1 MNSTAARARRSLQS
15 PGPCLYKRGFPHAAA
30 AMIVTEHLTR
40 QFDLLRA
47 VDDLSLTVEPGE
59 VLGFLGP
66 NGAGKSTT
74 MKMIT
79 GFLTPTAG
87 RASVC
92 GHDVMAAPRA
102 ARAALGYLPEGA
114 PSYAEMTPAS
124 FLRFVADL
132 RGLAGDARRRRMD
145 AVIGQLHLDAVLDQP
160 IATLSK
166 GFRRRV
172 GLAQALLHDPPVLIL
187 DEPTDG
193 LDPNQKHEVR
203 TLINEIAAAKTIIVS
218 THILEEVA
226 PVCTRAAII
235 AGGRLLADDT
245 PAALLARSRYRNAVT
260 VSLAAGAAGAGTAL
274 AALDGVEAVEAAADG
289 HSWTVFG
296 RDGLDT
302 AERVRGCCAERGWE
316 VLALR
321 AEGGRLDD
329 VFREITAPLSG
340 EAA

>member
-1 MNSTAARARRSLQS
+1 
-15 PGPCLYKRGFPHAAA
+15 
-30 AMIVTEHLTR
+30 MIVTENLVK

-47 VDDLSLTVEPGE
+47 VDDVSLTVQPGE

-74 MKMIT
+74 MKMIA
-79 GFLTPTAG
+79 GFLAPTSG
-87 RASVC
+87 RASIC
-92 GHDVMAAPRA
+92 GYDVVNEPRN

-114 PSYAEMTPAS
+114 PGYGEMTPSS
-124 FLRFVADL
+124 FLRFIADVRGL
-132 RGLAGDARRRRMD
+132 RGPFRRQCLNH
-145 AVIGQLHLDAVLDQP
+145 VVGQLHLGPVLYQP

-172 GLAQALLHDPPVLIL
+172 GLAHALLHDPPVLIL

-203 TLINEIAAAKTIIVS
+203 ALINQIARSKTIIIS

-235 AGGRLLADDT
+235 AGGRLLVDET
-245 PAALLARSRYRNAVT
+245 PAALLARSRYRNAVR
-260 VSLAAGAAGAGTAL
+260 VSLAGDTADAGRIL
-274 AALDGVEAVEAAADG
+274 RDLDGVKVVEAAADG
-289 HSWTVFG
+289 NSWTIFG
-296 RDGLDT
+296 EDGLDT
-302 AERVRGCCAERGWE
+302 AERVRACCNQQGWT

-329 VFREITAPLSG
+329 VFRELTLSADG

>member
-1 MNSTAARARRSLQS
+1 
-15 PGPCLYKRGFPHAAA
+15 
-30 AMIVTEHLTR
+30 MIVTEHLVKE
-40 QFDLLRA
+40 FDLLRA
-47 VDDLSLTVEPGE
+47 VDDVSLTVAPGE

-79 GFLTPTAG
+79 GFLEPTSG
-87 RASVC
+87 RARVG
-92 GHDVMAAPRA
+92 GHDVMTEPQR
-102 ARAALGYLPEGA
+102 ARAVLGYLPEGA
-114 PSYAEMTPAS
+114 PSYAEMAPES
-124 FLRFVADL
+124 FLRFIGEL
-132 RGLAGDARRRRMD
+132 RGLTGEAWRRRLD
-145 AVIGQLHLDAVLDQP
+145 TVAEQLHLGPVLQQP
-160 IATLSK
+160 IGTLSK

-203 TLINEIAAAKTIIVS
+203 TLINEIAADKTIVIS

-226 PVCTRAAII
+226 PLCTRAVII
-235 AGGRLLADDT
+235 AGGRLLADAS
-245 PAALLARSRYRNAVT
+245 PGELLARSRYRNAVT
-260 VSLAAGAAGAGTAL
+260 VSLAEPAGDASKRLAG
-274 AALDGVEAVEAAADG
+274 LDGVEAVETAADG
-289 HSWTVFG
+289 HSITVFG

-302 AERVRGCCAERGWE
+302 AERVRDCCRDHGWT
-316 VLALR
+316 VVALR

-329 VFREITAPLSG
+329 VFRAITTGTAE

>member
-1 MNSTAARARRSLQS
+1 
-15 PGPCLYKRGFPHAAA
+15 
-30 AMIVTEHLTR
+30 MIVTEHLTR
-40 QFDLLRA
+40 TFDRLRA

-79 GFLTPTAG
+79 GFLLPTAG
-87 RASVC
+87 RVSVC
-92 GHDVMAAPRA
+92 GHDVIDEPRA
-102 ARAALGYLPEGA
+102 ARAVLGYLPEGA
-114 PSYAEMTPAS
+114 PGYGEMVPAS
-124 FLRFVADL
+124 FLRFVADVRGL
-132 RGLAGDARRRRMD
+132 RGNLRRRRMD
-145 AVIGQLHLDAVLDQP
+145 AVIGQLHLEAVLQQP

-172 GLAQALLHDPPVLIL
+172 GLAQALLHDPPVLIM

-203 TLINEIAAAKTIIVS
+203 TLINEISANKTIIVS

-226 PVCTRAAII
+226 PVCTRAVII
-235 AGGRLLADDT
+235 AGGRLLVDDT

-260 VSLAAGAAGAGTAL
+260 ISLAEGTTEVRHAL
-274 AALDGVEAVEAAADG
+274 AALEGVEAVEPAADG
-289 HSWTVFG
+289 YSWTVFG

-302 AERVRGCCAERGWE
+302 AERVRACCREQGWNI
-316 VLALR
+316 LTLR

-329 VFREITAPLSG
+329 VFRTITLPASG
-340 EAA
+340 AVA